1 MPEEQKQQFVTIL
14 KFISSSLVGIINQ
27 IQLDLQNDL
36 QPVSAEDAE
45 LTKKELKAQIQ
56 AMVDMGFDDN
66 IIAQCFNFTNINEI
80 IATVREGK

>member
-1 MPEEQKQQFVTIL
+1 M
-14 KFISSSLVGIINQ
+14 
-27 IQLDLQNDL
+27 